1 MLYWYEERD
10 IMTENRFLP
19 YMTALGYSMIFGMS
33 FMFTK
38 IGLGYMSTL
47 QLIAYRF
54 LVAATAMQIL
64 RVLKLIK
71 LDFKGKDLKLVIMT
85 AIFQPVLYFFFE
97 VEGVNLTTSSQAG
110 LMVSLVP
117 VTTAIG
123 ARIFLKER
131 LKLVQIM
138 FIILS
143 VGGVIVINVLN
154 DSSGLGGNTLGLM
167 FLTMSVISGTLYSLS
182 SKRASSQFTPVE
194 ITYTMMSIG
203 AIVFNTTLLVRSLFE
218 GTLALYFQPLTN
230 PEVYGPILY
239 LGLLSS
245 VVAFFFLN
253 FTISRI
259 PVSQSAIFGNLVTV
273 FAILAGVF
281 ILNEPFATKD
291 VIGAIMI
298 VTGVWGTLYF
308 GARKNRIRA

>member
-1 MLYWYEERD
+1 
-10 IMTENRFLP
+10 MTENRFLP

-38 IGLGYMSTL
+38 IGLGYMSTI

-54 LVAATAMQIL
+54 LVAGVTMQIL
-64 RVLKLIK
+64 RALKLIK
-71 LDFKGKDLKLVIMT
+71 LDFKGKDLKLVIIT
-85 AIFQPVLYFFFE
+85 ALFQPVLYFFFE
-97 VEGVNLTTSSQAG
+97 VEGVNLTSTSQAG

-123 ARIFLKER
+123 ARILFKER
-131 LKLVQIM
+131 LKLIQIM

-143 VGGVIVINVLN
+143 VSGVVVINAV
-154 DSSGLGGNTLGLM
+154 DTSQGMSGSTLGLA
-167 FLTMSVISGTLYSLS
+167 FLTMSLFAGTMFSLS
-182 SKRASSQFTPVE
+182 SKRASREFTPVE
-194 ITYTMMSIG
+194 ITYTMMTMG
-203 AIVFNTTLLVRSLFE
+203 AIVFNSTLIVRSAFE
-218 GTLALYFQPLTN
+218 GTLAVYFQPLTN
-230 PEVYGPILY
+230 PEVIAPILY

-245 VVAFFFLN
+245 IVAFFFLN

-281 ILNEPFATKD
+281 ILNEPFGTKD

-308 GARKNRIRA
+308 GQKKKKGQNVIIS

>member
-1 MLYWYEERD
+1 
-10 IMTENRFLP
+10 MTENRFLP

-54 LVAATAMQIL
+54 MVAALTMQL
-64 RVLKLIK
+64 LKALKLIK
-71 LDFKGKDLKLVIMT
+71 LEFKGKDLKLVIMT

-97 VEGVNLTTSSQAG
+97 VEGVNLTSSSQAG

-117 VTTAIG
+117 VFTAIG

-131 LKLVQIM
+131 LKSIQIF
-138 FIILS
+138 FIALS
-143 VGGVIVINVLN
+143 VGGVIVINALN
-154 DSSGLGGNTLGLM
+154 DSQGLSGNTLGLA
-167 FLTMSVISGTLYSLS
+167 FLTMSVIAGTLYSLS
-182 SKRASSQFTPVE
+182 SKRASREFKPVE
-194 ITYTMMSIG
+194 ITYTMMMIG
-203 AIVFNTTLLVRSLFE
+203 AIVFNGTLLARSAFE
-218 GTLALYFQPLTN
+218 GTLAVYFQPLTN
-230 PEVYGPILY
+230 PEVFAPILY

-281 ILNEPFATKD
+281 ILNEPFGTKD
-291 VIGAIMI
+291 VVGAAMI

-308 GARKNRIRA
+308 GQKRKRT

>member
-1 MLYWYEERD
+1 
-10 IMTENRFLP
+10 MTENRFLP

-38 IGLGYMSTL
+38 IGLGYMSTI

-54 LVAATAMQIL
+54 LVAGLTMQIL
-64 RVLKLIK
+64 RALKLIK
-71 LDFKGKDLKLVIMT
+71 LDFKGKDLKLVIIT
-85 AIFQPVLYFFFE
+85 AMFQPVLYFFFE
-97 VEGVNLTTSSQAG
+97 VEGVNLTSTSQAG

-123 ARIFLKER
+123 ARILFKER
-131 LKLVQIM
+131 LKYIQIM

-143 VGGVIVINVLN
+143 VSGVVVINAFNNSQGL
-154 DSSGLGGNTLGLM
+154 SGSTLGM
-167 FLTMSVISGTLYSLS
+167 AFLTMSLFAGTMFSLS
-182 SKRASSQFTPVE
+182 SKRASREFTPVE
-194 ITYTMMSIG
+194 ITYTMMTMG
-203 AIVFNTTLLVRSLFE
+203 AIVFNATLLVRSAFE
-218 GTLALYFQPLTN
+218 GTMATYFEPLGN
-230 PEVYGPILY
+230 PEVIVPILY

-245 VVAFFFLN
+245 IVAFFFLN

-281 ILNEPFATKD
+281 ILNEPFGLKD

-308 GARKNRIRA
+308 GQKKKKGQNVIIS